1 MELIEHQLLTF
12 ENKKHTLFLLR
23 KEKQE
28 HAYIRSYVANIVKF
42 NSTIIRDLPQSS
54 GRAQNPLPLILKFI
68 EIKDNV
74 SFFVYFIIQY

>member
-1 MELIEHQLLTF
+1 M
-12 ENKKHTLFLLR
+12 FLLR

-54 GRAQNPLPLILKFI
+54 GRAQNPLRLILKFI

-74 SFFVYFIIQY
+74 VFFCLFHYYNIDSGYVSVRTRQL

>member
-28 HAYIRSYVANIVKF
+28 QICTYVANIVNF
-42 NSTIIRDLPQSS
+42 DSTIIGDLPQSS
-54 GRAQNPLPLILKFI
+54 GGAQNPLPLILKFI

-74 SFFVYFIIQY
+74 SFFVYFIFQY